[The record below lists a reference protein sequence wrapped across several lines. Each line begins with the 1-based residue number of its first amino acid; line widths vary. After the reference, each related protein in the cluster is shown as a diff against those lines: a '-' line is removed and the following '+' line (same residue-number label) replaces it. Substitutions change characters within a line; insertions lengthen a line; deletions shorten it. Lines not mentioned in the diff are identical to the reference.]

1 MQIKLLKDALAA
13 WQKEVEKKPPTMS
26 VNDAL
31 ETLGLQPDVTHD
43 ESKVKKVQS
52 SDMFVNKLYPH
63 LLVHSKWQCQ
73 STN

>member
-52 SDMFVNKLYPH
+52 VVICL
-63 LLVHSKWQCQ
+63 
-73 STN
+73 